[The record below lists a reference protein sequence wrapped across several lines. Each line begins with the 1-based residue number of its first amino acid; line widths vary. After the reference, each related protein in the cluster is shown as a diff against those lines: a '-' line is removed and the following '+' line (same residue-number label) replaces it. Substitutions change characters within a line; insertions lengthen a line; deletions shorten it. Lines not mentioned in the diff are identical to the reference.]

1 MGLTIP
7 EVEVESFLNEGPI
20 PVVSRDVVDRIW
32 NELQKMG
39 WNVKERCPTAA
50 GDTIDWEDGNIV
62 RVVDR
67 NGRWGWYANED
78 PGLRKQWED
87 VAYIHIEDISD
98 CILKA
103 AETVLPGK
111 KPTARFRC
119 SPPIDHSTTK
129 IHNSGTTSG
138 MALVGSLQ
146 TTAKAIE
153 HEDNVV
159 NARFNKYENSSDV
172 NENSR
177 EIVQNAAH
185 MLYSDA
191 RRRFRFGLSVDNCQT
206 RFWYFSR
213 AVWYVTARF
222 DFIQAPQPLI
232 QFILALSFASEE
244 EMGYDPTV
252 RRLEFEGA
260 WVYDYQV
267 VDADGKEAWF
277 RTKQRLYDYRWT
289 QILGQGL
296 RVWEAHVLDASGFP
310 IEDVVDGNRVRRTVV
325 LKDYWLPLEA
335 PLESD
340 TQGRIIAGALSARGL
355 EATQDEELRKYFMT
369 ILHDVVVQVEEG
381 KRLAGRD
388 YISSEALDGNL
399 WIDTYAYITPEVDVC
414 VYKLRKHCRTV
425 FKEVGLRLDDISDQ
439 QVFVDCLVDSLEAL
453 KILYD
458 AKWVHRDIS
467 VGNLLR
473 CYHKPDGALEGT
485 YVCKITDLECAQPF
499 LVEQGQDANRRD
511 DKIGTPAFMATEI
524 HHGDYRF
531 RNCDGISSFEI
542 LETSHQDLVQLPF
555 HYNYIHDMEG
565 IFWIFMW
572 NLFSSVPTDVAKTLT
587 EAEYWKVRQTA
598 EALFPSH
605 YRARDR
611 AERMFAFSFPQ
622 DFKKHYRGLCREY
635 RPLGVTLRKLWVMLR
650 EFYTLAENPLE
661 KVLEHDTYSGMHE
674 RLKRLFS
681 SAQESAFVHITYLN
695 DVKKLQ
701 QGLRQD
707 EGSSRDVVDD
717 GGRGMKRSLASGDQT
732 PAKRLK
738 PLDSIPGP

>member
-1 MGLTIP
+1 MSHCCRGH
-7 EVEVESFLNEGPI
+7 
-20 PVVSRDVVDRIW
+20 DRL
-32 NELQKMG
+32 EDE
-39 WNVKERCPTAA
+39 NV
-50 GDTIDWEDGNIV
+50 V
-62 RVVDR
+62 RVVDQNR
-67 NGRWGWYANED
+67 RWGWYADED
-78 PGLRKQWED
+78 PGQRKQWED
-87 VAYIHIEDISD
+87 IAYIHIEDISD

-103 AETVLPGK
+103 AETILPGK
-111 KPTARFRC
+111 KPIARFRC

-138 MALVGSLQ
+138 IALVGSLQ
-146 TTAKAIE
+146 TAAKVIE

-191 RRRFRFGLSVDNCQT
+191 RRRFRFGLSIDNCQT

-222 DFIQAPQPLI
+222 DFIQTPKPLI

-296 RVWEAHVLDASGFP
+296 RVWEAYVLDASGFP
-310 IEDVVDGNRVRRTVV
+310 IEDVVDGKRVRRTVV
-325 LKDYWLPLEA
+325 LKDYWLPLKA

-340 TQGRIIAGALSARGL
+340 TQEKIIASALSARGL
-355 EATQDEELRKYFMT
+355 EANQDEELRKYFMT

-381 KRLAGRD
+381 KRLAARD
-388 YISSEALDGNL
+388 YIPSEALDGDL

-473 CYHKPDGALEGT
+473 CYHKPDGALEGAL
-485 YVCKITDLECAQPF
+485 ITSARVHLPSWQRKYTTVTIDS
-499 LVEQGQDANRRD
+499 
-511 DKIGTPAFMATEI
+511 
-524 HHGDYRF
+524 
-531 RNCDGISSFEI
+531 GIVMESSSLEI

-587 EAEYWKVRQTA
+587 EAEYWKARQTA
-598 EALFPSH
+598 AALFPSH

-611 AERMFAFSFPQ
+611 AERMLAFSFPP
-622 DFKKHYRGLCREY
+622 DFKKHYHGLCREY

-650 EFYTLAENPLE
+650 EFYTLVENPLE

-674 RLKRLFS
+674 RLKCLFS

-695 DVKKLQ
+695 DVKELQ

-717 GGRGMKRSLASGDQT
+717 GGRGMRRSLASGDQV

-738 PLDSIPGP
+738 PLDSIAGP